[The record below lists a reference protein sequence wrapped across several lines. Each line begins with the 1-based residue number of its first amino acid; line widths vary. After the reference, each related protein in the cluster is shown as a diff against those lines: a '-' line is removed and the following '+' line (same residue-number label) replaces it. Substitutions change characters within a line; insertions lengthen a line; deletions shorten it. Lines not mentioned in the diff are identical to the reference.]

1 MRDENA
7 PDTKINV
14 TLLQSHY
21 PQFIGANVHYDIA
34 AALTPAY
41 IQQSIKRRR
50 RESSGVEPLGIKT
63 EERRDDWVVT

>member
-41 IQQSIKRRR
+41 IQQSIK
-50 RESSGVEPLGIKT
+50 SK
-63 EERRDDWVVT
+63 DDGGRAAASNRWE